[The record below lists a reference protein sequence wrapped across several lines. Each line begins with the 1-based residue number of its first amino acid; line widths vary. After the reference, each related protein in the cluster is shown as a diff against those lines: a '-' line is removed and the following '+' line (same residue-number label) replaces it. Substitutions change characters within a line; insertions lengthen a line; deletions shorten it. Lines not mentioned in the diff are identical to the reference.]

1 VFYQGFLCIPLRQYL
16 PAAILIVSRRLHG
29 MVALGWLDWSLVLEK
44 LKLVAVCLYSGLIG
58 MVLKLS
64 PTPLI
69 VVSRR

>member
-1 VFYQGFLCIPLRQYL
+1 MVWLLC
-16 PAAILIVSRRLHG
+16 
-29 MVALGWLDWSLVLEK
+29 GWLDWSLVLEK
-44 LKLVAVCLYSGLIG
+44 LKLVAVCLYSGLIV